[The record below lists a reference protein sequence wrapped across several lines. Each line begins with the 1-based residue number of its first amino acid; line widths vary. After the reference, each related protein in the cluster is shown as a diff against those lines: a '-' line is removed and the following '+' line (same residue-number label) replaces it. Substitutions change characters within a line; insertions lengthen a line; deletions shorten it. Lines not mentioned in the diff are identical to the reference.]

1 MKVAYILNVF
11 PKISETFIL
20 NEIIEVQ
27 NNGIDVEVFAFS
39 PSIEVFSHS
48 QIKSVKRI
56 KYFSPEKKSLGIVAD
71 HLFWIFNQP
80 VRYFKTLSVALNRKN
95 GIAGLFFFSL
105 HNVRAI
111 VKDSPDVLHAHFGV
125 KPSDMAMLVNRLTDI
140 PYTFTTHRF
149 DIFDQPPANYA
160 LKSSR
165 AIKHITISQYNK
177 DYLVRNFGVDPQTID
192 IIHCGINFSRI
203 TNLEVPKVKN
213 QIICIARLEPE
224 KGLDKLIEACAV
236 LSKRVDFKCIIVG
249 DGSLRARLADLITK
263 NSLTD
268 KVMLLGYRTSDEI
281 FSLLKQSSV
290 MVLAS
295 RSEGIPVS
303 LMEAM
308 ALRTPVIAT
317 RITGIPELVEDG
329 VSGFLFEVDDV
340 YALVE
345 KIEKILKND
354 SSCTEFCEH
363 AYRKVFRDFNL
374 SIEVKKLINVWRVG

>member
-27 NNGIDVEVFAFS
+27 NNGVDVEVFAFL
-39 PSIEVFSHS
+39 
-48 QIKSVKRI
+48 KSGEAVVHPQVKDVKKK
-56 KYFSPEKKSLGIVAD
+56 KYFLAERKSLSIVAD
-71 HLFWIFNQP
+71 HLYWIFNQP
-80 VRYFKTLSVALNRKN
+80 TRYFKTLAVALNRKN
-95 GIAGLFFFSL
+95 GIAGLFFFNL
-105 HNVRAI
+105 HNVREI

-125 KPSDMAMLVNRLTDI
+125 KPSDMAMLVNLLTDI

-149 DIFDQPPANYA
+149 DIFDEPPANYA
-160 LKSSR
+160 LKSGM

-177 DYLVRNFGVDPQTID
+177 DYLVKNFGVDPQTIE
-192 IIHCGINFSRI
+192 IIHCGVDFLKI
-203 TNLEVPKVKN
+203 TNSEVPKVN
-213 QIICIARLEPE
+213 HQIISVARLEPE
-224 KGLDKLIEACAV
+224 KGLDKVIEACAI
-236 LSKRVDFKCIIVG
+236 LSRRVDFKCIIVG
-249 DGSLRARLADLITK
+249 DGSLRAQLDDLIAK
-263 NSLTD
+263 YSLTD
-268 KVMLLGYRTSDEI
+268 KVMLLGYKTSDEI
-281 FSLLKQSSV
+281 FILLKQSTA
-290 MVLAS
+290 MILAS

-308 ALRTPVIAT
+308 ALGTPVIAT
-317 RITGIPELVEDG
+317 RIMGIPELVEDG

-354 SSCTEFCEH
+354 SSCTEFCEY

-374 SIEVKKLINVWRVG
+374 AIEVKKLINLWRVE